1 MSEVRDDGF
10 VRLSYSDTLGDAFNI
25 CHEMVHKFSN
35 PKNQASTIKQFLGET
50 STICVEF
57 LLKDYLISNGEYCSD
72 EILKNKNNRLMFF
85 TYDDAGSMIF
95 EHSLLQLYKMNNHCI
110 TEDILVN
117 YLDSIDKDIKLHR
130 LMVHRGIRYL
140 NEIVVSGHLNFPQRQ
155 RYVIGTILA
164 SDFHH
169 KIENDSK
176 KIEQLFHLID
186 ILGHTDLSV
195 DDDLKVLENLDIPIV
210 KNGQLSIGEE
220 DIIRLSN
227 CYKKEVEDVMNYKS
241 GNSHVI

>member
-1 MSEVRDDGF
+1 M
-10 VRLSYSDTLGDAFNI
+10 
-25 CHEMVHKFSN
+25 
-35 PKNQASTIKQFLGET
+35 
-50 STICVEF
+50 
-57 LLKDYLISNGEYCSD
+57 
-72 EILKNKNNRLMFF
+72 
-85 TYDDAGSMIF
+85 
-95 EHSLLQLYKMNNHCI
+95 
-110 TEDILVN
+110 
-117 YLDSIDKDIKLHR
+117 
-130 LMVHRGIRYL
+130 
-140 NEIVVSGHLNFPQRQ
+140 
-155 RYVIGTILA
+155 A

-195 DDDLKVLENLDIPIV
+195 DDDLKVLETLDIPIV
-210 KNGQLSIGEE
+210 KNGQLSISEE